1 MNRDLVETIQYEELT
16 IQDPRESSFTLERI
30 DKEAVEFLESLS
42 VQSFHN
48 GSRSQMNILPSAGIE
63 DKVATSG
70 AQWHLQ
76 TRSGPRIVEEV
87 GYLCDKWQ
95 PRMVREGTYG
105 MLVKSVS

>member
-1 MNRDLVETIQYEELT
+1 MNRDLVETIQDDKLT
-16 IQDPRESSFTLERI
+16 IQDPRESRFTLERI
-30 DKEAVEFLESLS
+30 DEEPVEFLDSIS

-48 GSRSQMNILPSAGIE
+48 GSRSKINILPSAGIE

-87 GYLCDKWQ
+87 GYLCDKRQ
-95 PRMVREGTYG
+95 PCMVQEGNYG
-105 MLVKSVS
+105 MLVKSVF